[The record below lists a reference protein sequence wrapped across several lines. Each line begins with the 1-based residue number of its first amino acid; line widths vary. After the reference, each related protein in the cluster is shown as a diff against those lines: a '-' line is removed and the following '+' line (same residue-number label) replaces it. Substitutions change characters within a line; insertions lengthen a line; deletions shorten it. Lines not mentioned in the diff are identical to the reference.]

1 MQKAVGVILLLLTA
15 PVFVYAYSQVIEHPI
30 TVVSNIAYTDDA
42 LVQVSTSTWTEIT
55 PATSLKHRDGIFFNN
70 PSSNSGSFFL
80 IFSTA
85 ATAPTVSINTS
96 IIEAP
101 ATGESMILYID
112 DDIHVFA
119 VSRATGTQCSFVQQ
133 FKQR

>member
-1 MQKAVGVILLLLTA
+1 MKQILGILLLMAL
-15 PVFVYAYSQVIEHPI
+15 PVFGYSYSQVIEHPI
-30 TVVSNIAYTDDA
+30 TVVSNIAYNGNA
-42 LVQVSTSTWTEIT
+42 LVQVSSSTWTEVT

-85 ATAPTVSINTS
+85 ATAPTASINTS

-101 ATGESMILYID
+101 ATGESLILYID
-112 DDIHVFA
+112 DNIHVFA